1 MGSGGLTCP
10 DGSDPLIK
18 TSLDWAQMTEEV
30 RTHIHT
36 HTHTHTHTHIQT
48 HAHTHIQTHA
58 RTHTHTHTHTHT
70 QEQEEYTAKYQHGC
84 DRLVRERKSVLFQ
97 QVSFAL

>member
-1 MGSGGLTCP
+1 VGSGGLTCP

-30 RTHIHT
+30 RTHI
-36 HTHTHTHTHIQT
+36 
-48 HAHTHIQTHA
+48 
-58 RTHTHTHTHTHT
+58 HTHTHTHTHT